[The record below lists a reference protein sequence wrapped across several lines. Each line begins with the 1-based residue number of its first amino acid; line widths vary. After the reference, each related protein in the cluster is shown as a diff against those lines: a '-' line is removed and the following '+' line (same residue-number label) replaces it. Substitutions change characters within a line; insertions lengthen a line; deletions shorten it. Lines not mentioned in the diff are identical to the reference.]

1 MKKTLSMKPKHML
14 YNKIDINDME
24 AEIGKGVMKASW
36 SLMNKERDDTS
47 DDDDENASEVFN
59 IESKVM
65 DYGKMRATTHPTV
78 QRLIMPK
85 PGNFQNEAIFQ
96 NHKDKLICKTIEYKQ
111 SKGNSKGWPQNSKT
125 TENEAKM
132 NDYLKQNNKMFN
144 VGISHNHQDRV
155 NRTSLSTNV
164 APPPSTIVHIKEG
177 P

>member
-59 IESKVM
+59 MESKVM
-65 DYGKMRATTHPTV
+65 DYGKMHATTHPTV

-96 NHKDKLICKTIEYKQ
+96 NHKDK
-111 SKGNSKGWPQNSKT
+111 
-125 TENEAKM
+125 
-132 NDYLKQNNKMFN
+132 
-144 VGISHNHQDRV
+144 
-155 NRTSLSTNV
+155 
-164 APPPSTIVHIKEG
+164 
-177 P
+177 